1 MLLTVPYSVL
11 HDGDERRLT
20 MQILVKPVMLDEDD
34 EEQDVVAAYCD
45 LTICN
50 CNDKGCVGNGG
61 ACTGNTGDDEVDD
74 LLF

>member
-1 MLLTVPYSVL
+1 
-11 HDGDERRLT
+11 

-34 EEQDVVAAYCD
+34 EEQDVVAYCD

-50 CNDKGCVGNGG
+50 CNNKSCTGNGVG
-61 ACTGNTGDDEVDD
+61 CGVNTGDDEVDD